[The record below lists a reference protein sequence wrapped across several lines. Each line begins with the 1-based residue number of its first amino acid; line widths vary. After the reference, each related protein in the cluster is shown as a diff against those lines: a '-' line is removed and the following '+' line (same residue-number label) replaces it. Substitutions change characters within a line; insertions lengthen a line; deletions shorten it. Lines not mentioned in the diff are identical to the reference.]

1 MVTCKG
7 YSIYQD
13 VQNNK
18 IVITLPQTNRTLIST
33 DSEPVNRR
41 LQVSSGKEAMLL
53 AVVMEMFK
61 LEDNAKGES
70 L

>member
-1 MVTCKG
+1 MVTFKG

-18 IVITLPQTNRTLIST
+18 IVIALPQTYRTLVST
-33 DSEPVNRR
+33 TSEPVNRR
-41 LQVSSGKEAMLL
+41 LQVSPGEEAILL

>member
-13 VQNNK
+13 VKNNK
-18 IVITLPQTNRTLIST
+18 IVITLPQTNRTLVST
-33 DSEPVNRR
+33 TSEPVNRR
-41 LQVSSGKEAMLL
+41 LQVSPGEEAILL

>member
-18 IVITLPQTNRTLIST
+18 IVITLPQTNRTLVST
-33 DSEPVNRR
+33 ASEPVNRR
-41 LQVSSGKEAMLL
+41 LQVSPGKEAILL
-53 AVVMEMFK
+53 EVVMEMFK
-61 LEDNAKGES
+61 LEYNEKGES

>member
-18 IVITLPQTNRTLIST
+18 IVITLPQTNRTLVST
-33 DSEPVNRR
+33 TSEPVNRR
-41 LQVSSGKEAMLL
+41 LQVSPGEEAILL

>member
-18 IVITLPQTNRTLIST
+18 IVITLPQTNRTLVST
-33 DSEPVNRR
+33 ASEPVNRR
-41 LQVSSGKEAMLL
+41 LQVSPGEEAILL

>member
-7 YSIYQD
+7 YSIYQ
-13 VQNNK
+13 VVPNNK
-18 IVITLPQTNRTLIST
+18 IVITLPQTNGTLTST
-33 DSEPVNRR
+33 VSEPVNRR
-41 LQVSSGKEAMLL
+41 LQVSSSNEAILL

-61 LEDNAKGES
+61 LEDKAKGES

>member
-18 IVITLPQTNRTLIST
+18 IVITLPQTYRTLVST

-41 LQVSSGKEAMLL
+41 LQVSPGEEAILL

>member
-18 IVITLPQTNRTLIST
+18 IVITLPQTNRTLVCT
-33 DSEPVNRR
+33 TSEPVNRR
-41 LQVSSGKEAMLL
+41 LQVSPGEEAILL

-61 LEDNAKGES
+61 LEDNEKGES

>member
-18 IVITLPQTNRTLIST
+18 IVITLPQTNRTLVCT
-33 DSEPVNRR
+33 TSEPVNRR
-41 LQVSSGKEAMLL
+41 LQVSPGEEAILL

>member
-13 VQNNK
+13 VQYNK
-18 IVITLPQTNRTLIST
+18 IVITLPQTNRTLVST
-33 DSEPVNRR
+33 TSEPVNRR
-41 LQVSSGKEAMLL
+41 LQVSPGEEAILL

>member
-13 VQNNK
+13 VPNNK
-18 IVITLPQTNRTLIST
+18 IVITLPQTNGTLTST
-33 DSEPVNRR
+33 AFEPVNRR
-41 LQVSSGKEAMLL
+41 LQVSSSKEAILL

-61 LEDNAKGES
+61 LEDKAKGES